1 MDLGTR
7 NRRSLLRDTAA
18 LSVGAALI
26 GFPPLVNAQSGDATP
41 SPTLGDTLD
50 LTAPGDRNGE
60 FLDISDGARI
70 FYEVSGEGDP
80 MLLLHGYPLSG
91 ALFARNRD
99 ALAEQYQV
107 ITVDHRGYG
116 LSEAPAVPDDVSLY
130 ASDALAVLDELGVQQ
145 AIIGGHSM
153 GGAITF
159 EIYRTDPDR
168 FRAMMLIDTIAAP
181 ANLIEAALWQG
192 FAAEA
197 QQNGISMAYIDSLI
211 KDMLSGDTRVNQ
223 PEQAAYLTQVVKQ
236 VTVDGAIGGATV
248 LANRS
253 DNTELL
259 AQITVPTLVFV
270 GVEDSIYPVMISQ
283 MMADAI
289 PDATLV
295 TIPGAAHAAIFEAPD
310 ESSQAILDWAM
321 GLS

>member
-1 MDLGTR
+1 MGIAPTVSAQDGTPTASPVAASDLG
-7 NRRSLLRDTAA
+7 LPEP
-18 LSVGAALI
+18 GARE
-26 GFPPLVNAQSGDATP
+26 GDYLET
-41 SPTLGDTLD
+41 
-50 LTAPGDRNGE
+50 
-60 FLDISDGARI
+60 SDGARV
-70 FYEVSGEGDP
+70 FYEVSGEGDA

-116 LSEAPAVPDDVSLY
+116 LSEAPAVPDDVALY

-153 GGAITF
+153 GGPITF
-159 EIYRTDPDR
+159 EMYKTDPDR

-181 ANLIEAALWQG
+181 ANDIEAALWQG
-192 FAAEA
+192 FADEA

-211 KDMLSGDTRVNQ
+211 KDMLSGETRVNQ

-236 VTVDGAIGGATV
+236 VSVDGAVGGAMV
-248 LANRS
+248 LANRP

-259 AQITVPTLVFV
+259 AQISVPTLVYV
-270 GVEDSIYPVMISQ
+270 GVEDSIYPVSISQ
-283 MMADAI
+283 MMADTI
-289 PDATLV
+289 PDSTLV

-310 ESSQAILDWAM
+310 ESSQAILDWAS